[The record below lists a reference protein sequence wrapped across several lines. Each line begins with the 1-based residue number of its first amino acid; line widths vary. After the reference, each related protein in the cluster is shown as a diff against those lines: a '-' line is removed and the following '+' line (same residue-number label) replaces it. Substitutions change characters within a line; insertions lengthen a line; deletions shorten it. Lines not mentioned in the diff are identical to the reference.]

1 MYHYV
6 RDIVKNNYPEIKGL
20 DLKNFKEQILYL
32 DKNYTFVKIDDI
44 IDAYDNN
51 YKLPENAALLTFDD
65 GYKDHFINVFPI
77 LNEMNIQGCFYP
89 PASVIEN
96 NSVLDVNKIHF
107 ILASV
112 KDKNIIIEQIFDQL
126 TINKEKYKL
135 QNNRYYFDK
144 LAIASRFDSEEV
156 IFIKRILQVELP
168 ENLRFEI
175 TDFLFKKYVTSD
187 EASFSKTLYMNIDN
201 MKEMIGAGM
210 HFGSHGFGHY
220 WLASLSRK
228 QQEVDIK
235 KSLNFLKKIGA
246 DLNNWTMCY
255 PYGSYNNDTIS
266 ILKNNR
272 CQLAFTTKVSI
283 AQIDSDDRLEVPR
296 LDTNDLPKDRNG

>member
-6 RDIVKNNYPEIKGL
+6 RDIVKSNYPEIKGL
-20 DLKNFKEQILYL
+20 DLKKFKEQILYL
-32 DKNYTFVKIDDI
+32 DKNYTFVKIDNI

-96 NSVLDVNKIHF
+96 NNVLDVNKIHF

-112 KDKNIIIEQIFDQL
+112 KDKNIIIEKIFDQL

-135 QNNRYYFDK
+135 QNNLYYFDK
-144 LAIASRFDSEEV
+144 LAIASRFDSKEV
-156 IFIKRILQVELP
+156 IFIKRILQAELP

-187 EASFSKTLYMNIDN
+187 EESFSKTLYMDIDN

-220 WLASLSRK
+220 WLASLSHK

-235 KSLNFLKKIGA
+235 KSLNFLKKIGV

-272 CQLAFTTKVSI
+272 CKLAFTTKVSI